1 MTEEDEWVHVAFND
15 DTLVVELLLNLSQ
28 PEQPPPPPR
37 RRRRRRF
44 AGDLA
49 KEGAVL
55 ALSVDWSV
63 RQRRSSSRQVMMTRS
78 KKGSDSSSSR
88 ASPTTPLS
96 FSGGT
101 SFSGGGAGDGFD
113 EATTSA
119 SLPAKLIATSRSK
132 NPMLV
137 AEVVSFNWSRPRRAV
152 WSSSKAEAAGQLFLW
167 VACRRGKSGVTLLVP
182 QFSTSYGLFSHVKN
196 TQLYTQVLESLD
208 WAVRFGGEVFKK
220 GKKFVLNGK
229 SIGCNEGEEG
239 DMLLGGKLVGAKVAV
254 TRETPAIKR
263 SRKKKKLV
271 DLREEE
277 ILLLKE
283 KRHLKNKLAT
293 FQASLEKE
301 RVRNERLKRM
311 KFDLLSQH
319 RPEVFTAS
327 VNAEII
333 SIQPRDTKVACD
345 STYSIVPHNVSF
357 QLQEGEDRK
366 SSFILPDLNLPVEG
380 DSSSGILV

>member
-78 KKGSDSSSSR
+78 KK
-88 ASPTTPLS
+88 AVVVL
-96 FSGGT
+96 
-101 SFSGGGAGDGFD
+101 GDGFD

-132 NPMLV
+132 RCLK
-137 AEVVSFNWSRPRRAV
+137 R
-152 WSSSKAEAAGQLFLW
+152 
-167 VACRRGKSGVTLLVP
+167 
-182 QFSTSYGLFSHVKN
+182 
-196 TQLYTQVLESLD
+196 
-208 WAVRFGGEVFKK
+208 
-220 GKKFVLNGK
+220 
-229 SIGCNEGEEG
+229 
-239 DMLLGGKLVGAKVAV
+239 VAV

-380 DSSSGILV
+380 DSSSGILIEIKLESQAGRVDLGQLEDRVFDQSDLDLIRVNKST

>member
-28 PEQPPPPPR
+28 PPPPPPVR

-55 ALSVDWSV
+55 PLSVDWSV
-63 RQRRSSSRQVMMTRS
+63 RQRRSSSKQVMMTRS
-78 KKGSDSSSSR
+78 KKGSDSSSAR

-101 SFSGGGAGDGFD
+101 SVSGGGAGDGFD

-119 SLPAKLIATSRSK
+119 RLPAKLIATSRSK
-132 NPMLV
+132 NPMLA
-137 AEVVSFNWSRPRRAV
+137 AEVVSFNWRRPGRAV
-152 WSSSKAEAAGQLFLW
+152 WSSFKVEAARQLFLW
-167 VACRRGKSGVTLLVP
+167 VACRRGKRAIGAGIV
-182 QFSTSYGLFSHVKN
+182 GLG
-196 TQLYTQVLESLD
+196 LCVLEEATGSLTLRIECE
-208 WAVRFGGEVFKK
+208 WLWLMYVMQ
-220 GKKFVLNGK
+220 L
-229 SIGCNEGEEG
+229 S
-239 DMLLGGKLVGAKVAV
+239 LVHGRDILVAV
-254 TRETPAIKR
+254 TRETPTIKR

-283 KRHLKNKLAT
+283 KRQLKNKLAT
-293 FQASLEKE
+293 YRESLEKE

-311 KFDLLSQH
+311 KFDLQSQH
-319 RPEVFTAS
+319 RPGMLTAS
-327 VNAEII
+327 VNSEII
-333 SIQPRDTKVACD
+333 SIQPQDIKVACD
-345 STYSIVPHNVSF
+345 STYSMFQHNVSF

-366 SSFILPDLNLPVEG
+366 SSFTLPDLNLPVEG
-380 DSSSGILV
+380 DSGSGILV

>member
-101 SFSGGGAGDGFD
+101 SVSGGGGGAGDGFD

-132 NPMLV
+132 TAKKGSLV
-137 AEVVSFNWSRPRRAV
+137 IIESGGSQGSCFYGWRVAV
-152 WSSSKAEAAGQLFLW
+152 AKEI
-167 VACRRGKSGVTLLVP
+167 
-182 QFSTSYGLFSHVKN
+182 GLC
-196 TQLYTQVLESLD
+196 VLE
-208 WAVRFGGEVFKK
+208 E
-220 GKKFVLNGK
+220 
-229 SIGCNEGEEG
+229 
-239 DMLLGGKLVGAKVAV
+239 VAV

-271 DLREEE
+271 DLKEEE

-293 FQASLEKE
+293 FQASLEEE

-319 RPEVFTAS
+319 RPEVFTAA
-327 VNAEII
+327 VNSEII

>member
-63 RQRRSSSRQVMMTRS
+63 RQRRSSSRQVMMTKS

-101 SFSGGGAGDGFD
+101 SVSGGGGGAGDGFD

-152 WSSSKAEAAGQLFLW
+152 WSSSKVEAARAAVFMG
-167 VACRRGKSGVTLLVP
+167 GVSP
-182 QFSTSYGLFSHVKN
+182 WQ
-196 TQLYTQVLESLD
+196 
-208 WAVRFGGEVFKK
+208 
-220 GKKFVLNGK
+220 K
-229 SIGCNEGEEG
+229 SIW
-239 DMLLGGKLVGAKVAV
+239 LVAV

-293 FQASLEKE
+293 FQASLEEE

-319 RPEVFTAS
+319 RPEVFTAA
-327 VNAEII
+327 VNSEII

>member
-1 MTEEDEWVHVAFND
+1 
-15 DTLVVELLLNLSQ
+15 
-28 PEQPPPPPR
+28 
-37 RRRRRRF
+37 
-44 AGDLA
+44 
-49 KEGAVL
+49 
-55 ALSVDWSV
+55 
-63 RQRRSSSRQVMMTRS
+63 MMTKS

-101 SFSGGGAGDGFD
+101 SVSGGGGGAGDGFD

-152 WSSSKAEAAGQLFLW
+152 WSSSKVEAARAAVFMGGVSPWQKRCDVASGCLHFVGEMIWCGQ
-167 VACRRGKSGVTLLVP
+167 P

-196 TQLYTQVLESLD
+196 TQLYTQVLEPLD
-208 WAVRFGGEVFKK
+208 WAVRFGG
-220 GKKFVLNGK
+220 
-229 SIGCNEGEEG
+229 GEEG

-293 FQASLEKE
+293 FQASLEEE

-319 RPEVFTAS
+319 RPE
-327 VNAEII
+327 
-333 SIQPRDTKVACD
+333 
-345 STYSIVPHNVSF
+345 
-357 QLQEGEDRK
+357 LQEGEDRK